1 MSDIRKWKIA
11 AIFGAGLIVGAI
23 GGIWAAEGMMSS
35 MSQQAVEANLLGA
48 RKAAT
53 AGKPMEQLR
62 FSADAL
68 ARDSNNPSA
77 LLLLGDLLSMPSSRD
92 VAREAYLDALK
103 ELESQVRMSS
113 SPQERSRLEVDAG
126 RVRERISRLGD
137 K

>member
-62 FSADAL
+62 FSAAAL